1 MKSKE
6 LERVIE
12 KLQTSTTEG
21 EIIKNLTQLV
31 KEFNVGLYKHLIIS
45 NPYYKSLIVDVKE
58 DVRKE
63 ISIIRESI
71 VSEITEI
78 DGEIKK
84 FSKKEK
90 LDKLKELKR
99 DCIALLYELDERE
112 KDISRTI

>member
-84 FSKKEK
+84 FSKKYTEK

-99 DCIALLYELDERE
+99 DC
-112 KDISRTI
+112 